1 MHIIKATEAIAV
13 EHPVFCVFGQPGI
26 GKSTLGYSAK
36 DPLLLDF
43 DAGAHRAANRR
54 DTLQIGTWADVQELM
69 DNKGALDPYSTIVVD
84 TVGRCLD
91 LMTADIIDQN
101 PKYARDGA
109 LTLQGFGVLKTR
121 FRVWLTQLRAMG
133 KDVVLLAH
141 HKEEKDG
148 DVTVVRPDIIGASYG
163 EVMKLS
169 DFVGFLAMVGK
180 NRVLDF
186 SPTDR
191 WVGKNPAQWKP
202 LSVPAVDK
210 AAHVLAALME
220 QGRKAL
226 GQISEASAEAA
237 SVLDDFKHDLAT
249 YTTTEECDRG
259 LALIAHLKSPTVQA
273 SAKKLLWDRVKEL
286 KFAYDPATKL
296 FIEPPAS
303 KPNGAVANMG
313 PQVEL
318 PA

>member
-1 MHIIKATEAIAV
+1 MHIIKATDPIAV
-13 EHPVFCVFGQPGI
+13 EHPVFSIFGQPGI
-26 GKSTLGYSAK
+26 GKSTLGYSAP

-69 DNKGALDPYSTIVVD
+69 DKKGELDPYQTIVVD

-101 PKYARDGA
+101 PKYNRDGA

-169 DFVGFLAMVGK
+169 DFVGFLSMVGK
-180 NRVLDF
+180 HRVLDF

-202 LSVPAVDK
+202 LTVPAVDK
-210 AAHVLAALME
+210 ATQVLAMLMAD
-220 QGRKAL
+220 GRTAL
-226 GQISEASAEAA
+226 GRISDASADAA
-237 SVLDDFKHDLAT
+237 SVLEDFKTDLAT

-259 LALIAHLKSPTVQA
+259 LALIAHLKTPTVQA

-286 KFAYDPATKL
+286 KFTYNAGTKL
-296 FIEPPAS
+296 FVEPPVV
-303 KPNGAVANMG
+303 KPNGTGGAG